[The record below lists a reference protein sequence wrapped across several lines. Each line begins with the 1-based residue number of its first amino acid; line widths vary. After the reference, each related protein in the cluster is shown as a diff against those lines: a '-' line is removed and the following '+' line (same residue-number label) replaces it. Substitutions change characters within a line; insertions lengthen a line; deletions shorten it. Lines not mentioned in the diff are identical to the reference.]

1 MDIIFGYVR
10 AIEIRDISQ
19 RSVIQEIRIQMF
31 KTAKIIKTAKMVK
44 VLKLFLIQKR
54 KIREGVVNISEVVV
68 MINNILN
75 ELEQLQSKELKG
87 WKESG
92 RQIVIDDLKR
102 ELLKAVRI
110 LLKA

>member
-1 MDIIFGYVR
+1 M
-10 AIEIRDISQ
+10 
-19 RSVIQEIRIQMF
+19 
-31 KTAKIIKTAKMVK
+31 
-44 VLKLFLIQKR
+44 QKR
-54 KIREGVVNISEVVV
+54 KIKGGVVNISEVIM

-75 ELEQLQSKELKG
+75 ELEQLQSKELEG
-87 WKESG
+87 WKEIG

>member
-1 MDIIFGYVR
+1 M
-10 AIEIRDISQ
+10 
-19 RSVIQEIRIQMF
+19 
-31 KTAKIIKTAKMVK
+31 
-44 VLKLFLIQKR
+44 QKR
-54 KIREGVVNISEVVV
+54 KIRGEVVYISEVVM

-75 ELEQLQSKELKG
+75 ELEQLQSKELEG
-87 WKESG
+87 WKEIG

>member
-1 MDIIFGYVR
+1 M
-10 AIEIRDISQ
+10 
-19 RSVIQEIRIQMF
+19 
-31 KTAKIIKTAKMVK
+31 
-44 VLKLFLIQKR
+44 
-54 KIREGVVNISEVVV
+54 

-75 ELEQLQSKELKG
+75 ELEQLQSKELEG
-87 WKESG
+87 WKEIG

>member
-1 MDIIFGYVR
+1 
-10 AIEIRDISQ
+10 
-19 RSVIQEIRIQMF
+19 
-31 KTAKIIKTAKMVK
+31 MVK

-87 WKESG
+87 WKEIG

-102 ELLKAVRI
+102 ELLKAIRV
-110 LLKA
+110 LLRA

>member
-31 KTAKIIKTAKMVK
+31 KTAKMVK

-87 WKESG
+87 WKEIG

-102 ELLKAVRI
+102 KLLKCIRVLIRN
-110 LLKA
+110 

>member
-19 RSVIQEIRIQMF
+19 RSVIQEIWVQML
-31 KTAKIIKTAKMVK
+31 KTAKMVK

-75 ELEQLQSKELKG
+75 ELEQLQSKELEG
-87 WKESG
+87 WKEIG

-102 ELLKAVRI
+102 ELLKAIRV
-110 LLKA
+110 LLRA

>member
-19 RSVIQEIRIQMF
+19 RSVIQEIWVQML
-31 KTAKIIKTAKMVK
+31 KTAKMVK

-54 KIREGVVNISEVVV
+54 KIREGVVNISGVVV

-75 ELEQLQSKELKG
+75 ELEQLQSKELEG
-87 WKESG
+87 WKEIG

-102 ELLKAVRI
+102 ELLKAIRV
-110 LLKA
+110 LLRA

>member
-1 MDIIFGYVR
+1 
-10 AIEIRDISQ
+10 
-19 RSVIQEIRIQMF
+19 MF
-31 KTAKIIKTAKMVK
+31 KTAKMVK
-44 VLKLFLIQKR
+44 VLKLFLMQKR
-54 KIREGVVNISEVVV
+54 KIRGGVVNISEVIM

-75 ELEQLQSKELKG
+75 ELEQLQSKELEG
-87 WKESG
+87 WKEIG

>member
-1 MDIIFGYVR
+1 M
-10 AIEIRDISQ
+10 
-19 RSVIQEIRIQMF
+19 
-31 KTAKIIKTAKMVK
+31 IKMTKMVK
-44 VLKLFLIQKR
+44 VLKLFLMQKR
-54 KIREGVVNISEVVV
+54 KIREGVVNISEVVI

-75 ELEQLQSKELKG
+75 ELEQLQSKELEG
-87 WKESG
+87 WKEIG